1 MPRKPSTA
9 TKTKPAE
16 EEVED
21 LEVEETDEDEDT
33 TGAAEDTDEVDD
45 LEVEEDEDEEP
56 APTKAKGKTAA
67 KKTEAKPK
75 TPEIQY
81 GSAWLAEHVNAQ
93 TGSNYNA
100 FGIRTLLRKLVKDG
114 VIQRDVGTD
123 RSRYNFEAGAKD
135 PVVRAVVK
143 AVKDGSAETA
153 KKEKIAEAK
162 AAAAKKTEVTKAKPA
177 AKKKAAPEPEVADE
191 DDDMDEDVEDL

>member
-1 MPRKPSTA
+1 MPRKPSTKA
-9 TKTKPAE
+9 AAPET

-21 LEVEETDEDEDT
+21 LEVEETTEEELDVEDEPT
-33 TGAAEDTDEVDD
+33 EDEVDD

-56 APTKAKGKTAA
+56 AAKPA
-67 KKTEAKPK
+67 KKPAKKEPKEK
-75 TPEIQY
+75 TPEITF
-81 GSAWLAEHVNAQ
+81 GSAWLAEHVNEQ

-114 VIQRDVGTD
+114 VINRDVGTD

-143 AVKDGSAETA
+143 AVKDGSAAAA
-153 KKEKIAEAK
+153 KKEKIEEAK
-162 AAAAKKTEVTKAKPA
+162 AAAAKKTAATEAKAPAKKAAKAKAKPA
-177 AKKKAAPEPEVADE
+177 PEPEDE
-191 DDDMDEDVEDL
+191 DDEDEDVEDL